1 MAKKTNNNSVSGSR
15 SSSARKVEIIG
26 ISLIAIAVLIGLCIL
41 SYTPGDY
48 QYLQT
53 LTVTDI
59 YKPDASARMI
69 QNWLGPLGAFLSNLL
84 VYYTFGYPSIIF
96 SLLLVYLMHI
106 YYLLL
111 FQCPKLTSE

>member
-1 MAKKTNNNSVSGSR
+1 MAKKTNNNSVSGGR
-15 SSSARKVEIIG
+15 NSSARKVEIIG

-41 SYTPGDY
+41 SYTPEDY

-69 QNWLGPLGAFLSNLL
+69 QNWLGGLDEKGHFSNSATQILSQNKTSCICLC
-84 VYYTFGYPSIIF
+84 
-96 SLLLVYLMHI
+96 
-106 YYLLL
+106 L
-111 FQCPKLTSE
+111 FDI